1 MTSSPLDR
9 PINPYHQPRP
19 PNPSDTVVA
28 MKLAK
33 DVLEQAISS
42 DKQSLLNLAMLL
54 LQQADNM
61 FQEQNKRKQNEHY
74 S

>member
-1 MTSSPLDR
+1 MPTTPYNDT
-9 PINPYHQPRP
+9 PPNPYRP
-19 PNPSDTVVA
+19 PNPSDTQVA

-54 LQQADNM
+54 LQQADNS
-61 FQEQNKRKQNEHY
+61 FQERKQNEHC